1 MKKEKS
7 NGGQVLGQIFLGF
20 IHIHILHLAKE
31 MQIFSAWM
39 LEQLRE
45 HGRIGNALSDSS
57 F

>member
-1 MKKEKS
+1 MDD
-7 NGGQVLGQIFLGF
+7 QVLGQIFLGF

-39 LEQLRE
+39 LEELRE